1 MLSSPL
7 SAQFRL
13 TLVIFKCILC
23 LLGTVGNVVVFIY
36 HTFVY
41 RDKSPNSYFVA
52 NLALADVIV
61 CLVVHLVWISNSVL
75 IISGAGSESEI
86 LCGFSYVSGTLSV
99 ALSAL
104 ALLAVTYDRYIF
116 IVKPLHY
123 LSIMTLKKTCTILGC
138 VWILSLATIPVSL
151 LTEVLKKRQSICDDA
166 PWGEIWMTIAFADV
180 PLVFI
185 VFINMKIF
193 KVTRKQMR
201 RIDHDCSTPANMSR
215 GGNVKKM
222 KALKTFACIIGVLL
236 CCYVP
241 FSILMFVKHL
251 VCDTCISAIVHT
263 LILELIG
270 INSIVNPYIYA
281 LRHRQHRKGYSR
293 ILAMFFSCGRAENS
307 LH

>member
-7 SAQFRL
+7 SFQFRL
-13 TLVIFKCILC
+13 ALVILKCVFC
-23 LLGTVGNVVVFIY
+23 FLGTVGNLVVFIY
-36 HTFVY
+36 HAFVN
-41 RDKSPNSYFVA
+41 RDKGPNSYFVA

-61 CLVVHLVWISNSVL
+61 SLVVHPVWISNSVL
-75 IISGAGSESEI
+75 IISGTDSGSEI
-86 LCGFSYVSGTLSV
+86 LCGFGYVSGALSV

-116 IVKPLHY
+116 IVQPLHY
-123 LSIMTLKKTCTILGC
+123 LSVMTWKKTYTIIGC

-151 LTEVLKKRQSICDDA
+151 LTEVLEKGKGDCKDA
-166 PWGEIWMTIAFADV
+166 PSGEFWMVIAFADV
-180 PLVFI
+180 PLIFI
-185 VFINMKIF
+185 VFLNMKIC
-193 KVTRKQMR
+193 KIARKQIR
-201 RIDHDCSTPANMSR
+201 RIDHDCSPPANMSR

-251 VCDTCISAIVHT
+251 VCDTCISAIVHS

-270 INSIVNPYIYA
+270 INLVVNPYIYA
-281 LRHRQHRKGYSR
+281 LRHRQHRKGYGR
-293 ILAMFFSCGRAENS
+293 ILATCFTCRFIY
-307 LH
+307 